1 MTDAT
6 IKCLRD
12 QLAEHTAVVEEKN
25 ALTMKLAEKEKD
37 AIRILTELEAER
49 KWTDGY
55 KADIKILYEENQKL
69 QAQIVR
75 LEMDL
80 DLEETTPELGTSVGI
95 KAMEIKG
102 SAGKETRKMLDRK
115 DFELLKETGKMRCR
129 VRKHFLKM
137 AHVNRAVR
145 FVLFLSLI
153 QWFQA
158 FTGLFE
164 NWAPAIAKGR
174 GAPPRLVSVTLLAL
188 LMPLS
193 AIRLFAWLLQP
204 AGSGVV
210 RRTLGGVPHHMADTA
225 LVTAWC
231 WWSILAVWV
240 VVRPQL
246 WSEAGFRLRKVRSDE
261 EWRHLTLLFKYTLF
275 FWMAVHFIRGC
286 VAHGFAAAQTD
297 LITIS
302 FLYPMLL
309 CFVWTATFVGVS
321 MFGLVN
327 SSLGM
332 VGFLT
337 APPIACLAFACLLCA
352 WVDRDHALL
361 ISLTWLHLL
370 RNFLRVFGYCAR
382 LLQIWALPSGTAPA
396 REVEVKFAV
405 NPAPRTPFWPSPLSA
420 PDDPPPAPP
429 APGGMLAL
437 GVSLTSLAL
446 ALAEP
451 ALFDAEPFGRGALR
465 GEDPFAEETPVRE
478 ERWLKDISTSEK
490 NHFKKLLQ
498 PLQTPIVQE
507 YQVLT
512 ILDSYVNYTMQ
523 KIANATGSEIVWNRT
538 SSRRLEEP
546 ASEAS
551 SGTSAEEE
559 LTRSYGRRRR
569 STSQDLPPRARY
581 VNKILIYMNK
591 EMEAVWNYNTIVDRK
606 RWGVGN
612 VITSSPYGPHGEHP
626 ERWRR
631 NGTFPFPRQAP
642 NNTILL
648 QEKVVPLE
656 FTLKAEDR
664 KYDNK
669 YAQQLQADYMSLVD
683 NINDAIQKISDLR
696 DRLWKMDAFADQF
709 VALPSGVWNKIDAH

>member
-1 MTDAT
+1 
-6 IKCLRD
+6 
-12 QLAEHTAVVEEKN
+12 
-25 ALTMKLAEKEKD
+25 
-37 AIRILTELEAER
+37 
-49 KWTDGY
+49 
-55 KADIKILYEENQKL
+55 
-69 QAQIVR
+69 
-75 LEMDL
+75 
-80 DLEETTPELGTSVGI
+80 
-95 KAMEIKG
+95 
-102 SAGKETRKMLDRK
+102 
-115 DFELLKETGKMRCR
+115 
-129 VRKHFLKM
+129 

-405 NPAPRTPFWPSPLSA
+405 NPAR
-420 PDDPPPAPP
+420 
-429 APGGMLAL
+429 LAFFS
-437 GVSLTSLAL
+437 VAACAT
-446 ALAEP
+446 
-451 ALFDAEPFGRGALR
+451 RGALR